1 MVSIRQT
8 AIIVALALSFVANV
22 CALVYV
28 KDLKSST
35 TDSTEV
41 KEPDEV
47 IQDTLSDWDIFT
59 LALMKVESEYDN
71 NAVSSVGARGYFQ
84 MTPIYVKE
92 VNRIH
97 HTDYTFDQVT
107 DFNKAYEI
115 FDLMQKAHNPN
126 YNMNKALEL
135 HNGKHEWYNK
145 RVYKEMARIKKY
157 EEMRSKVKNMEI

>member
-1 MVSIRQT
+1 MTSIRQT

-22 CALVYV
+22 SAIIYV
-28 KDLKSST
+28 KDLKSSMT
-35 TDSTEV
+35 ETTEV
-41 KEPDEV
+41 EEEK
-47 IQDTLSDWDIFT
+47 ITDTLSDWDIFT
-59 LALMKVESEYDN
+59 LALMKVESEYN
-71 NAVSSVGARGYFQ
+71 NDAVSSVGARGYFQ

-107 DFNKAYEI
+107 DFDKAYEI

-145 RVYKEMARIKKY
+145 RVYKEMSRIKKY